1 MPCWYNILY
10 FYFSPQEQVKGRNKL
25 EHRLLGVTKSAVLR
39 LDEKSK
45 EILKE
50 WPLAQVKRWA
60 ATQNIFTIDFGEYQ
74 DGFYSVQ
81 TPEGDKIS
89 EIIAGY
95 IDIICKDKEIPRG
108 YDGEGTE
115 QDIIEDDGGSG
126 RKGAKIIIP
135 QKVEVNSYEQ

>member
-1 MPCWYNILY
+1 M
-10 FYFSPQEQVKGRNKL
+10 KR
-25 EHRLLGVTKSAVLR
+25 
-39 LDEKSK
+39 
-45 EILKE
+45 

-74 DGFYSVQ
+74 EGFYSVQ

-115 QDIIEDDGGSG
+115 QDIIEDDGGSR
-126 RKGAKIIIP
+126 RKGAKVIIP
-135 QKVEVNSYEQ
+135 QKVQVVQYKAHYFFINMVYNNIRLASLK